1 MTSKKP
7 VKRKTAEKYTIAE
20 IEKIC
25 KYDLYLDFARDLLTS
40 VFLFMGYTM
49 SKEASIRGFFLII
62 AFVALAIVCFVVLD
76 QLKKS
81 IRNEQIFYIKK
92 RRK

>member
-7 VKRKTAEKYTIAE
+7 VKRKSTEKYTMAE

-40 VFLFMGYTM
+40 VFLFIGYTM
-49 SKEASIRGFFLII
+49 SKEASVRGFFLII
-62 AFVALAIVCFVVLD
+62 VFVALAIVCFVVLD

-81 IRNEQIFYIKK
+81 IRNEQIFYIRK

>member
-1 MTSKKP
+1 MTSKKT
-7 VKRKTAEKYTIAE
+7 VKRKSTEKYTIAE

-40 VFLFMGYTM
+40 VFLFIGYTM
-49 SKEASIRGFFLII
+49 SKEASVRGFFLII
-62 AFVALAIVCFVVLD
+62 VFVALAIVCFVVLD

-81 IRNEQIFYIKK
+81 IRNEQIFYIRK